1 MWVSVRS
8 TPSTLDNHPAITSA
22 SRSCSATRTTA
33 PGLMT
38 WAYRQ
43 AGVDLPHS
51 SREQARMGSPMS
63 RAQLQPGDLVAQE
76 RLCP

>member
-1 MWVSVRS
+1 
-8 TPSTLDNHPAITSA
+8 
-22 SRSCSATRTTA
+22 
-33 PGLMT
+33 MT